1 MPKCNACDKRATFNI
16 ASEKIAKFC
25 KEHKS
30 SDMIDV
36 VNKKCEYENCN
47 KHPVYNIIGSKIGKY
62 CSKHKLDGMVDL
74 IRKPCKN
81 INCTISATF
90 NFESMY
96 PPIYCSEHKL
106 NGMVNIKKTKCANDN
121 CKIHPCFNYIGQ
133 ELGKYCE
140 KHKLKDMINIIH
152 KKCIYENCNISPS
165 YNYKNE
171 VAIYCAKH
179 KLLNMLYNKNK
190 LCEFLNCNKQPNFN
204 IEGQSYGK
212 FCFEHKLSSM
222 VNVISKRCKLCPILV
237 KNKHEGYCLRCFI
250 YTFPDKPVTRNYKT
264 KEKTVTDY
272 VLSTFS
278 EYDWITD
285 KKIQDGCSSR
295 RPDMLLDLGYQVII
309 VEVDETQHKDYDCSC
324 ENKRIMELSKDVNH
338 RPIVF
343 IRFNPDEY
351 NDADNNHVKS
361 CWHINKLGICSID
374 KKKEKE
380 WQDRLLALKLQI
392 EYWSDPN
399 NQIDKTV
406 EIVQLYYDENNDES
420 EVDVNMNIIKIEN

>member
-1 MPKCNACDKRATFNI
+1 MPKCRECTKYATFNFLDQLY
-16 ASEKIAKFC
+16 ARYC
-25 KEHKS
+25 KEHKLP
-30 SDMIDV
+30 DMIDV
-36 VNKKCEYENCN
+36 LSKKCKNINCKKQAN
-47 KHPVYNIIGSKIGKY
+47 FNIEGEKIALYCKEHKLPDMVDIKHKKCNYPNCKKHPVYNIKGIKKALY
-62 CSKHKLDGMVDL
+62 C
-74 IRKPCKN
+74 
-81 INCTISATF
+81 F
-90 NFESMY
+90 
-96 PPIYCSEHKL
+96 EHKL
-106 NGMVNIKKTKCANDN
+106 VG
-121 CKIHPCFNYIGQ
+121 
-133 ELGKYCE
+133 
-140 KHKLKDMINIIH
+140 MINVI
-152 KKCIYENCNISPS
+152 NN
-165 YNYKNE
+165 
-171 VAIYCAKH
+171 
-179 KLLNMLYNKNK
+179 
-190 LCEFLNCNKQPNFN
+190 LCEFLNCNKQPKFN
-204 IEGQSYGK
+204 IKGEKRGK
-212 FCFEHKLSSM
+212 FCFDHKTQNM
-222 VNVISKRCKLCPILV
+222 INVVRKTCKICDTQI
-237 KNKHEGYCLRCFI
+237 KNKLYDGYCLRCFI
-250 YTFPDKPVTRNYKT
+250 YIFPDKPVTRNYKT

-272 VLSTFS
+272 VLSIFS

-351 NDADNNHVKS
+351 IDADNNHVKS
-361 CWHINKLGICSID
+361 CWHVNKLGICCID

-380 WQDRLLALKLQI
+380 WNDRLLALKSQI